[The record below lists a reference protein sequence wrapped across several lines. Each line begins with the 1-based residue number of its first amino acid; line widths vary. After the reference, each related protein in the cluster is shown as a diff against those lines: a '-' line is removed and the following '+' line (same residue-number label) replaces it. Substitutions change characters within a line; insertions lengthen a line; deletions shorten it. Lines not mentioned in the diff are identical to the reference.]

1 MSEKV
6 NLGYGLLL
14 SHEQK
19 VFLQEHHSRSI
30 RNLYSARADFTEN
43 CTLLFSCDEARDIA
57 LSSIKEKV
65 KLHQEIYELLTG
77 EPWSAPDSDEWD

>member
-6 NLGYGLLL
+6 KLGYGLLL

-30 RNLYSARADFTEN
+30 RNL
-43 CTLLFSCDEARDIA
+43 FSCHEARDIA

-77 EPWSAPDSDEWD
+77 EPWSAGASDEWD

>member
-6 NLGYGLLL
+6 KLGYGLLL

-30 RNLYSARADFTEN
+30 RNLYSTRAEFSAEN
-43 CTLLFSCDEARDIA
+43 CTLFSCQEARDIA

-77 EPWSAPDSDEWD
+77 EPWSAGASDEWD